1 MLIPHNICNM
11 YLLKR
16 ALSFSLLNV
25 LIVLSAASIAT
36 AAAQTS
42 STNYQ
47 VNEAFFGSGGELHAC
62 STIYCAKQ
70 SAGELSVGNSV
81 GTAYQAQ
88 AGFNTDRVSSLTFI
102 VNAASNNLGT
112 LTAGTTVTSTATF
125 SVKSYLAGGYI
136 VLTASD
142 PPKNNSYTM
151 TSLSSPT
158 ASNSSAE
165 QFGINLV
172 ANTAPA
178 TFGAAPVQVPS
189 GSFSFGAA
197 AAGYNT
203 ANLYKYVKGDTIAQ
217 STKSS
222 GETDYTM
229 SYIFNTTSVTPGGT
243 YTMDHVLVATSTF

>member
-1 MLIPHNICNM
+1 MVS
-11 YLLKR
+11 LKR
-16 ALSFSLLNV
+16 VLSFSLLNV
-25 LIVLSAASIAT
+25 IIVLSSIAVAT
-36 AAAQTS
+36 AAQSS

-70 SAGELSVGNSV
+70 SAGELSVGNTV
-81 GTAYQAQ
+81 GTSYQAQ
-88 AGFNTDRVSSLTFI
+88 AGFNTDRVPSLTFI
-102 VNAASNNLGT
+102 VNGASNNLGT

-136 VLTASD
+136 VLNASD
-142 PPKNNSYTM
+142 PPKNGGHTM
-151 TSLSSPT
+151 TALASPT

-172 ANTAPA
+172 ANTSPS
-178 TFGAAPVQVPS
+178 TFGATPVQVPS

-197 AAGYNT
+197 ATGYNT